1 MPIRVAIQ
9 QPALPA
15 YRVPVFRELS
25 AREGIE
31 PTLYYAEQPNLANAE
46 PEGFNARRIR
56 QRTVRVAGQS
66 AILVPA
72 LWSLTGGKAAD
83 VLVASWNSR
92 SLLLMPALRRARRRG
107 VGTVVWG
114 HGFSKSEGTGRRG
127 LRDRIAEAADAV
139 LFYNHA
145 AADAFRE
152 RHPGRRGV
160 FVAINSLD
168 QTAIQNARADWLGRP
183 ADLAAFRAEHG
194 LDRGP
199 VALFVSRLLQENR
212 VDLLLHAAAK
222 IEGLT
227 VAVIGKGPDRERLGS
242 IARDLGIADRV
253 RFPGAIYGE
262 EKIAPWFLSSSVFVY
277 PVNIGLSVMHA
288 MGYGLPVV
296 TSDNIAGHNPE
307 IEAVEP
313 GVNGLLYT
321 DGDTDAMADAIR
333 SITDDDA
340 RRAEMADA
348 ARRTVLERFTVPKM
362 VDGMVGAIRYAAERT
377 PPR

>member
-1 MPIRVAIQ
+1 MTIRVAIQ

-46 PEGFNARRIR
+46 PKGFNARRIR
-56 QRTVRVAGQS
+56 QRTVRVGGQS

-72 LWSLTGGKAAD
+72 LWSLAGGETAD

-127 LRDRIAEAADAV
+127 LRDRIAAAADAV

-145 AADAFRE
+145 AAAAFRE
-152 RHPGRRGV
+152 RHPGHRGV

-168 QTAIQNARADWLGRP
+168 QTAIQTAREDWLSRP

-194 LDRGP
+194 LDCGP
-199 VALFVSRLLQENR
+199 VALFVSRLLEENR

-222 IEGLT
+222 IDGLT
-227 VAVIGKGPDRERLGS
+227 VAVVGKGPDRERLEG

-253 RFPGAIYGE
+253 RFAGAIYGE
-262 EKIAPWFLSSSVFVY
+262 GKIAPWFLSSSVFVY

-313 GVNGLLYT
+313 GVNGLLYA
-321 DGDTDAMADAIR
+321 DGEIDSMADAIR

-362 VDGMVGAIRYAAERT
+362 VDGMVGAIRFAADRS
-377 PPR
+377 RSR